1 MILTACNNHKGV
13 SLIEV
18 LISIAILAIGILGV
32 LAVFPQGWMSSMKSD
47 LIGRAAEILHKE
59 METRQA
65 FIMNP
70 CNTINLGTTSR
81 TVYPSGQTSAQ
92 SGDVPFTVNT
102 QISNIAGQTNIWRV
116 IVTVTWPGNS
126 VGITESIDV
135 TRDENYKQGC

>member
-1 MILTACNNHKGV
+1 MIPIVCNNNKGV

-18 LISIAILAIGILGV
+18 LISIFILAIGILGV

-47 LIGRAAEILHKE
+47 LLGRGAEILHKE

-70 CNTINLGTTSR
+70 CNSITIGTTSK

-92 SGDVPFTVNT
+92 SGDAPFTVSTEVN
-102 QISNIAGQTNIWRV
+102 SIAGQTSIWR
-116 IVTVTWPGNS
+116 ITVTVTWPGNS
-126 VGITESIDV
+126 AGITESIDV